1 MPQLAAGRSAASP
14 RPPWN
19 AMPLLRSLYPARTD
33 RPSDILHAWP
43 FTETITITCC
53 TPRNGSPGGF
63 YGQPASPFP
72 AVALSICHRLDGGES
87 FRSRAHGALRCGA
100 ASGRSC
106 LPRAAARNYWE
117 PGADSLLARAVVRD
131 LKGKLS
137 PVLYGTAIA
146 AAFFEPW
153 IPGSIYVLVALMW
166 LAPDRR
172 IEHVLD
178 EKKT

>member
-1 MPQLAAGRSAASP
+1 M
-14 RPPWN
+14 
-19 AMPLLRSLYPARTD
+19 
-33 RPSDILHAWP
+33 
-43 FTETITITCC
+43 
-53 TPRNGSPGGF
+53 
-63 YGQPASPFP
+63 
-72 AVALSICHRLDGGES
+72 
-87 FRSRAHGALRCGA
+87 
-100 ASGRSC
+100 
-106 LPRAAARNYWE
+106 
-117 PGADSLLARAVVRD
+117 LARAVGRD